1 MCTLLKTIKL
11 YGQSCPKVC
20 VEEGGGGGGNPSPC
34 AVPVGRASFSVVT
47 CAHCPS
53 NSLQTDARLLPSVG
67 DVCASRESPPTNR
80 RRRKTQASRWHGPG
94 AHRMFAP
101 SQQAAFGGA
110 PGPKNTK
117 KETTKNTKISPAH
130 SLLRSIS
137 CEVHL
142 WPVRGFARASCCTA
156 QGRSPTTFIWRANS
170 TSYYTAFYELVRKS
184 LWIASCTESS
194 LDLARN
200 FPTLTLPLPFKTFK
214 WDNHIGPMLL

>member
-20 VEEGGGGGGNPSPC
+20 VEEG
-34 AVPVGRASFSVVT
+34 VGATPPPARSLLALFFSVVT

-117 KETTKNTKISPAH
+117 KETKQKTLKFHPLTHCCGPSAVKFTSDQYVG
-130 SLLRSIS
+130 LRGLR
-137 CEVHL
+137 VALRRVGARQHL
-142 WPVRGFARASCCTA
+142 FEERTVLHITLRFTSWFARAS
-156 QGRSPTTFIWRANS
+156 
-170 TSYYTAFYELVRKS
+170 E
-184 LWIASCTESS
+184 
-194 LDLARN
+194 
-200 FPTLTLPLPFKTFK
+200 
-214 WDNHIGPMLL
+214 